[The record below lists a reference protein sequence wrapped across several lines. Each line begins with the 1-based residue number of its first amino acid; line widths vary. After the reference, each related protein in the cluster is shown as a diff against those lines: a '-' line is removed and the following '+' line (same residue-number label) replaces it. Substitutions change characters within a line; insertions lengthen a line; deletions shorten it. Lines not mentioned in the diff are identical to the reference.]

1 MRYTGFVAVLF
12 MTVLGALGLR
22 PAAEPPGVDIDI
34 AVTDAYDALEAR
46 STSQDC
52 NVNCFRLVSACG
64 QCGHKA
70 PEQRGGPDETGDGPH
85 SWCFEGLCLMSVSGC
100 MGKHAMCVRG
110 GGFDASLAALD
121 AADFVEL
128 NAIMDIGAGIEV
140 LWDSGLLAFY
150 DCANRVVASV
160 ALTGGELAA
169 LAVAEGQLQ

>member
-1 MRYTGFVAVLF
+1 
-12 MTVLGALGLR
+12 
-22 PAAEPPGVDIDI
+22 
-34 AVTDAYDALEAR
+34 
-46 STSQDC
+46 
-52 NVNCFRLVSACG
+52 
-64 QCGHKA
+64 
-70 PEQRGGPDETGDGPH
+70 
-85 SWCFEGLCLMSVSGC
+85 MSVSGC